1 MFKIFKEDFLDL
13 NEIQRLITNDK
24 LPITNKEN
32 RRPFPIFELVISN
45 S

>member
-24 LPITNKEN
+24 LPITNKE
-32 RRPFPIFELVISN
+32 RLGVRSGHR
-45 S
+45 